1 MKQVTRSI
9 SRAIASPG
17 TSMQTFHSFV
27 RITRHRKTETLAL
40 RVRQVLRER
49 RASEMNE
56 QQVQLPIMRRR
67 NSVNGP
73 VAGVPVDQNFV
84 AHLQELVAR
93 NDEHMEIER
102 GNNANDGIEIQNDN
116 VDRQESMEQGNDAY
130 EIEQTNDAN
139 NGIEIQNDIVDRQ
152 EPQPPVARNGMFQPV
167 STLKKIIK
175 FDSYFY

>member
-1 MKQVTRSI
+1 MKKVTRSI
-9 SRAIASPG
+9 SRAIASSG
-17 TSMQTFHSFV
+17 TSMQTFRSFV

-40 RVRQVLRER
+40 RIRQVLRER

-84 AHLQELVAR
+84 THLQQLVAR
-93 NDEHMEIER
+93 NDEQMEIE
-102 GNNANDGIEIQNDN
+102 GENIANDGIEIQNDN

-130 EIEQTNDAN
+130 DAN

-167 STLKKIIK
+167 STLKKK
-175 FDSYFY
+175 H